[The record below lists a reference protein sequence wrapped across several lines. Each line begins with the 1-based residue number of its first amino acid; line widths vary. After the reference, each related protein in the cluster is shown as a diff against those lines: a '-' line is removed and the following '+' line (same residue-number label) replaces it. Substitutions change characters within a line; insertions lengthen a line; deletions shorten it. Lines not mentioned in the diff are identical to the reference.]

1 MLHRL
6 ITRCASLLLV
16 AGLLAAPAA
25 ADAKRHHK
33 RHTRHHLVKK
43 SRAVLKSAGRVEQ
56 GGLSEPSEPSHEE
69 PTAGDGPAENP
80 VSDDPPTH
88 EEPGD
93 GGQEPTPTPPPADDP
108 ANANAG
114 VVVSFGEGVLN
125 VELNSGAHV
134 IGKVGAGTVFTCRSA
149 STHETITE
157 GCNSS
162 LLRAGRGLHEFAV
175 GYGPDGAWFQRIIIV
190 LD

>member
-33 RHTRHHLVKK
+33 RHARHHLVSK

-56 GGLSEPSEPSHEE
+56 GGLSEPSEFSHEE
-69 PTAGDGPAENP
+69 PAPSDNSPSGGEAGSSEPDP
-80 VSDDPPTH
+80 VEHP
-88 EEPGD
+88 EEPD
-93 GGQEPTPTPPPADDP
+93 PTPPPGDQPSSD
-108 ANANAG
+108 AG
-114 VVVSFGEGVLN
+114 VVVSYGEGVLN
-125 VELNSGAHV
+125 VELMTDGHV
-134 IGKVGAGTVFTCRSA
+134 VGKVISGGTVFSCRSA
-149 STHETITE
+149 STHETVTE
-157 GCNSS
+157 GCNAS
-162 LLRAGRGLHEFAV
+162 LLQAGRHIHEFTV
-175 GYGPDGAWFQRIIIV
+175 NYGPDGAWFQRIIVV